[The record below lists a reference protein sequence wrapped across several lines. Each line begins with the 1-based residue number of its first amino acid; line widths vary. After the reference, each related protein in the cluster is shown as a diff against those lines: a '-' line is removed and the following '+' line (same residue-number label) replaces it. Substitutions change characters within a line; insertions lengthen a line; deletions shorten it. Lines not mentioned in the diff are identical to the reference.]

1 MVNEHTPQPPA
12 ELRRGQYPIGIEI
25 EHSDEF
31 DRMRAVLRILAY
43 ILTGWVLSAGWILII
58 FVSVPLV
65 TGLLIARA
73 TPSGFYDRYGGT
85 YVRILRTATA
95 IYAWLLFVTDRF
107 PVWAE
112 DRPVTVA
119 MRQLPSP
126 TVGEAIVRTL
136 LVIPHVILWSFLDLI
151 GHIFAVGAFI
161 WIIFSGR
168 PPEIVQK
175 INVAISA
182 YFGRM
187 LAYYLSLV
195 DRYPPFTLDL
205 DP

>member
-1 MVNEHTPQPPA
+1 MDEHTPQSPSD
-12 ELRRGQYPIGIEI
+12 LTRSQYPVGIEI
-25 EHSDEF
+25 EQSDEF
-31 DRMRAVLRILAY
+31 DRMGALLRILAY
-43 ILTGWVLSAGWILII
+43 ILTGWVLSAGLMLVI
-58 FVSVPLV
+58 FLSVPLV

-73 TPSGFYDRYGGT
+73 TPRGFYDRYGGT
-85 YVRILRTATA
+85 YVRILRTTTA

-126 TVGEAIVRTL
+126 TVGEAILRTL
-136 LVIPHVILWSFLDLI
+136 LVIPHVLLWSFLDLI
-151 GHIFAVGAFI
+151 GHIFAVGAFV
-161 WIIFSGR
+161 WIIFTGR
-168 PPEIVQK
+168 PPEIVKK

-195 DRYPPFTLDL
+195 DRYPPFTFDL